1 MINLKLHCRWP
12 YLASEENQHEPDWL
26 ALSKMRFKVAKQ
38 VRGTLQNMASLCYP
52 EGEPSMA
59 MMDELLANISHVD
72 FVENELVE
80 LVFHQEKLIE
90 KKMLGVKI
98 LTSDYYGQKVLR
110 YLRTRK
116 QEKIWLEFL
125 RKPASEQSLLEGAVL
140 ISKWGQMD
148 QEKSATLKEVESLLD
163 NIVKRVLQCI
173 EEQYGSYSNSFIIGN
188 RVSDSD
194 DPRMVKKVL
203 SCINKVLYTEMGFSG
218 NVEDYYSFSNSF
230 IDKVNIPVNSP

>member
-1 MINLKLHCRWP
+1 
-12 YLASEENQHEPDWL
+12 
-26 ALSKMRFKVAKQ
+26 
-38 VRGTLQNMASLCYP
+38 
-52 EGEPSMA
+52 
-59 MMDELLANISHVD
+59 
-72 FVENELVE
+72 
-80 LVFHQEKLIE
+80 
-90 KKMLGVKI
+90 
-98 LTSDYYGQKVLR
+98 
-110 YLRTRK
+110 
-116 QEKIWLEFL
+116 
-125 RKPASEQSLLEGAVL
+125 
-140 ISKWGQMD
+140 MD

>member
-1 MINLKLHCRWP
+1 
-12 YLASEENQHEPDWL
+12 
-26 ALSKMRFKVAKQ
+26 
-38 VRGTLQNMASLCYP
+38 
-52 EGEPSMA
+52 MA
-59 MMDELLANISHVD
+59 MMDELLANISQVD

-90 KKMLGVKI
+90 KKMLDVKI

-116 QEKIWLEFL
+116 QEEIWLEFL

-148 QEKSATLKEVESLLD
+148 QEKSATLKEVESLLE

-173 EEQYGSYSNSFIIGN
+173 EEQYGSFSNSFIIGN